1 MVPLMAGKQTRNRP
15 RFFRGIAGKWIMS
28 SFGVVLVILLLVLGA
43 VGTLLHSY
51 YYGAARQILLARSDY
66 LYSMMA
72 QYAGGSLTG
81 SFDTDLRHYIETFP
95 DKARIELMA
104 VEADGTIP
112 LTSSGFSF
120 QPESVP
126 DFEAALASSD
136 GTGWWEGEMGGQSVM
151 AVCRLVPVAS
161 SRYAAVRFVVSL
173 ENVSRRVSELVLL
186 TAGAGAVLLLCVL
199 AYGLL
204 FTRSIV
210 RPIREI
216 GAAAGRIAA
225 GDFGTRVSRRAG
237 DELGELCGTVNA
249 MADAL
254 QRSERLKNEFIS
266 SVSHELRTPLTAI
279 QGWAETLRDA
289 AGDGKITPDEMELVD
304 KGIQVIAGE
313 TRRLSGMVEELLDF
327 SRMEN
332 GRLKME
338 MERMDILAELEEA
351 VMVYEERARRQ
362 GVALRY
368 SEPPML
374 PLLYGD
380 KNRLRQVF
388 LNVIDNA
395 LKYTPPGGEVRVSAG
410 MEGDA
415 IRITIADT
423 GAGIDPGDLPHVKER
438 FYKAAHSRRG
448 SGIGLAVADEIVSQH
463 GGSLTLSSAPGEGTE
478 VVVRLPVRVEGEAMG
493 GGPDRL
499 VEIG

>member
-1 MVPLMAGKQTRNRP
+1 MVPLMAEKESRRA
-15 RFFRGIAGKWIMS
+15 RLGIAGKWMIS
-28 SFGVVLVILLLVLGA
+28 SFGVVLVILLFVIAAAG
-43 VGTLLHSY
+43 VMLHSY

-66 LYSMMA
+66 LYSMME

-81 SFDTDLRHYIETFP
+81 SFDADLRHYIETFP

-104 VEADGTIP
+104 VDADGAVPI
-112 LTSSGFSF
+112 TSSGFAYTPASL
-120 QPESVP
+120 P
-126 DFEAALASSD
+126 DYQAALVSED
-136 GTGWWEGEMGGQSVM
+136 GSGWWEGEMGGQKVM
-151 AVCRLVPVAS
+151 AVCRLVPVLG

-173 ENVSRRVSELVLL
+173 ENVDRRIIELVLL
-186 TAGAGAVLLLCVL
+186 TAGAGAILLLCVL
-199 AYGLL
+199 IYGIL

-210 RPIREI
+210 RPVREI
-216 GAAAGRIAA
+216 GRAASRIAG
-225 GDFGTRVSRRAG
+225 GDFGTRVSRRAK

-254 QRSERLKNEFIS
+254 ERSEQLKNEFIS

-289 AGDGKITPDEMELVD
+289 AGDGEITQDEMELVQ

-313 TRRLSGMVEELLDF
+313 THRLSDMVEELLDF

-351 VMVYEERARRQ
+351 VMVYEERARKE
-362 GVALRY
+362 GVSLRY
-368 SEPPML
+368 NEPPML
-374 PLLYGD
+374 PLIYGD
-380 KNRLRQVF
+380 RNRLRQVF

-395 LKYTPPGGEVRVSAG
+395 LKYTPSGGEVRVSAG
-410 MEGDA
+410 MEGDG
-415 IRITIADT
+415 IRVVIADT
-423 GAGIDPGDLPHVKER
+423 GAGITSDDLPHVKER

-463 GGSLTLSSAPGEGTE
+463 GGSLTLSSAAGKGT
-478 VVVRLPVRVEGEAMG
+478 VVEIRLPVRVEGEAMG
-493 GGPDRL
+493 GGEASH
-499 VEIG
+499 VIEI